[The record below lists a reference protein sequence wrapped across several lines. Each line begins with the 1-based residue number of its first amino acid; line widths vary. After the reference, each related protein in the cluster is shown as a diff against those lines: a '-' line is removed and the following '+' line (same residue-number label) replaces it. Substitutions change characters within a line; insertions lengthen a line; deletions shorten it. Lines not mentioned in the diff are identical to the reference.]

1 MATRNGMKTRDEIE
15 AQIRSCI
22 RSLHEDFND
31 EEKASFWRGR
41 ISSLEWVLGKWAII
55 VQDALTNN

>member
-41 ISSLEWVLGKWAII
+41 ISSLEWVLGK
-55 VQDALTNN
+55 